1 VNSKLEESSKETN
14 KTIVYATEQIDNK
27 LTRRIDN
34 LIDKNLTI
42 PGVIDNP
49 EGLNSEKN
57 VKSSTLKDFILDR
70 IQLGKT
76 TNRSIMV

>member
-34 LIDKNLTI
+34 LIDLNLTI
-42 PGVIDNP
+42 PGVIDDP
-49 EGLNSEKN
+49 EGLISGTK
-57 VKSSTLKDFILDR
+57 VKSSTLKNYILER

-76 TNRSIMV
+76 TNRSITV